1 MTDTTEARALAA
13 AAHGDLRAVGRSA
26 GGRGGSA
33 MTEQQTLDLAAFGAG
48 RSAVISGDG
57 LYRYRLDRRWSPG
70 FTGAG

>member
-1 MTDTTEARALAA
+1 
-13 AAHGDLRAVGRSA
+13 
-26 GGRGGSA
+26 